1 MRGIDQDLFNA
12 VMSNKTDQ
20 VKFFLH
26 LGADIEAKDKTGCT
40 VLMEAIWYRCPEIN
54 RCPEIIRLLVK
65 AGADVNTSSN
75 TGHTPLMRAAYLG
88 EIEVTRL
95 LLEAGADVHA
105 TTTTKRTALSR
116 ITTRMNDNVRQ
127 REYPHNKIA
136 ELLKQYGAKE

>member
-40 VLMEAIWYRCPEIN
+40 VLMEAIWF

-75 TGHTPLMRAAYLG
+75 TGHTPLMRAAYFG